1 MNKGELI
8 EAVATEL
15 GDSRAVATR
24 AVNAV
29 INCIQQG
36 VATDDAVT
44 VVGFGTFQRK
54 ERAARTGRNPSTG
67 LPMQIKAST
76 TVNFRPSQQLKDA
89 VSTTPVA
96 SA

>member
-15 GDSRAVATR
+15 GDSRAAATR

-29 INCIQQG
+29 INCLQQG
-36 VATDDAVT
+36 ISNDDAVT

-67 LPMQIKAST
+67 EPMQIKAST

-89 VSTTPVA
+89 VSAATVA